1 MSNCWRDGVKGR
13 PAIQKREAWDT
24 TPQDGKDFINAVI
37 EVFGKKDGK
46 PSIGSR
52 IMMVTQKGFY
62 DTGRY
67 YDNKD
72 KRGRQKSG

>member
-13 PAIQKREAWDT
+13 PAIQKREAWDQLDDGT
-24 TPQDGKDFINAVI
+24 HKLVSAIKERYGLTRVMLVTPQGYF
-37 EVFGKKDGK
+37 
-46 PSIGSR
+46 
-52 IMMVTQKGFY
+52 

>member
-1 MSNCWRDGVKGR
+1 LSHCWRDAAKGR
-13 PAIQKREAWDT
+13 SAIQKREAWDM

-37 EVFGKKDGK
+37 EVFGKKDDK
-46 PSIGSR
+46 PSMVSR

-67 YDNKD
+67 YDGNTN
-72 KRGRQKSG
+72 KRG